1 LQVIRGKEEPIM
13 FKQAAG
19 EWLDEMERE
28 GKLQPLDDDTRRR
41 LVDQYAGK
49 LEEIYQEEVLKQ
61 MEFRGKKRDYEH
73 LLAYDSQY
81 TTKFLNRV
89 IPGYPQFRA
98 EVFARAKR
106 LITGG

>member
-1 LQVIRGKEEPIM
+1 M
-13 FKQAAG
+13 FKQAAR

-28 GKLQPLDDDTRRR
+28 GRLTDMDEDARGR

-81 TTKFLNRV
+81 TSKYLNQV
-89 IPGYPQFRA
+89 IPGYPQFRT
-98 EVFARAKR
+98 EVFARAKK
-106 LITGG
+106 LILGG